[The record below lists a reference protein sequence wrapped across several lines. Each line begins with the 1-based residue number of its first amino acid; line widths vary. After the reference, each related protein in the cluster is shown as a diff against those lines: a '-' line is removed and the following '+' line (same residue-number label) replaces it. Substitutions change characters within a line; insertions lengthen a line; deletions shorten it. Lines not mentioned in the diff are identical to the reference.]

1 MEYKC
6 PECNRDISRQNSCHH
21 CGWSDVPIAVQG
33 EKISSNEEAS
43 ESEASSEYAY
53 VEFDQSLFSG
63 GEERVRNYVNSY
75 AGKGWRLHS
84 FNVIKLQGL
93 ILFQKQRY
101 CLMFENPNKLRG
113 KD

>member
-1 MEYKC
+1 MEW
-6 PECNRDISRQNSCHH
+6 II
-21 CGWSDVPIAVQG
+21 GLIAIMGILLYWNAKITVDEVG
-33 EKISSNEEAS
+33 ESETSEEVA

-53 VEFDQSLFSG
+53 VEFDQSFFSG
-63 GEERVRNYVNSY
+63 GEKRVRNYVNSY